1 MMNRPV
7 GPSPVATVSLL
18 STAFSSHD
26 QSKALQRHVMQCA
39 KARGRWFG
47 VAMFAERIQHMILP
61 RLATTVALGAL
72 TLGLFA
78 HWL

>member
-1 MMNRPV
+1 MTSPA
-7 GPSPVATVSLL
+7 GPHAN
-18 STAFSSHD
+18 D
-26 QSKALQRHVMQCA
+26 QAKALQRHLVQCA

-47 VAMFAERIQHMILP
+47 VALFAERIHDAVLP
-61 RLATTVALGAL
+61 RLATTVALSAV

>member
-1 MMNRPV
+1 MS
-7 GPSPVATVSLL
+7 SPVVPLVN
-18 STAFSSHD
+18 D
-26 QSKALQRHVMQCA
+26 QAKALQRHLVQCA

-47 VAMFAERIQHMILP
+47 VALFAERIQSVVLP
-61 RLATTVALGAL
+61 RLATTAALSAL

>member
-1 MMNRPV
+1 MNRPAASALT
-7 GPSPVATVSLL
+7 GSANDPARM
-18 STAFSSHD
+18 
-26 QSKALQRHVMQCA
+26 LQRHLAQCA

-47 VAMFAERIQHMILP
+47 VAMWAEQVQDFILP
-61 RLATTVALGAL
+61 RLATTVAVGAL